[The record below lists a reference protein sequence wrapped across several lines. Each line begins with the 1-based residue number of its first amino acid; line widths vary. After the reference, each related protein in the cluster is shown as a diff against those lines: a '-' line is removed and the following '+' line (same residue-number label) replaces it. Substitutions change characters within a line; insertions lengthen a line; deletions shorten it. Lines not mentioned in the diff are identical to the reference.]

1 MAAQAEEK
9 LQKLDLNGQN
19 GDSKAAATTGAEA
32 EAGEAEDDSD
42 DDADDANPAADGAAN
57 GAAKKKKKR
66 KTKKKKKG
74 GAKVQSSPPRVPVS
88 SLFPNNQYP
97 EGQIEEYKNENSY
110 RTTNE
115 EKRYLDRMNND
126 FLQEYRQGAEVHR
139 QVRQY
144 AQKNI
149 KPGQTLTEIAEGI
162 EDSVRALT
170 GHQGLEEGDNIKG
183 GMGFPCGLSINHCAA
198 HYTPNAGNKMV
209 LQQGDVMKVDFGAHI
224 NGRIVDSAFTMSFD
238 PVYDPLLE
246 AVKDATNTGIREAGI
261 DVRMSDIGAAIQET
275 MESYEV
281 EINGTTYPV
290 KAIRNLN
297 GHNIDQHVIH
307 GGKSVPIVK
316 GGDQTKMEEGEV
328 FAIET
333 FGSTGKG
340 YMETSHYALIP
351 NAPQVPLRL
360 SSAKNLLNVI
370 NKNFGTLPW
379 CRRYLDRLGQDKYLL
394 GLNNLVQ
401 SGIVQDYPPLCD
413 IKGSYTAQYEHVIK
427 VFSGFFASKNPLPP
441 PAMASTVETSA
452 TPQLRVSAT
461 KNLRK
466 ASESQNEEPSIRA
479 PPPESFVEDQFFWTY
494 TEEPH
499 RSRRQAIIKAH
510 PEVTKLCGPEPLTKY
525 VVLGVVSLQ
534 ICCAYLLRDTSMFS
548 WRFFLT
554 AYVIGATSNQNL
566 FLAIHE
572 ISHNLAFRSPI
583 ANRLLA
589 IFANLP
595 IGLPYSAAF
604 RPYHLTHHKSLGV
617 AGLDTDL
624 PTAFEAFILD
634 SLLGKAF
641 FCTFQIFF
649 YAVRPMFIYSP
660 PFTIIH
666 VLNLIIQL
674 SFDYALTRLCN
685 GSLQPVLYLLF
696 SSFLAGSLHPC
707 AGHFIAEHYFFSQV
721 NHGTESIQ
729 EQKSGADGTVKKPHP
744 LDSLP
749 PPETYSYYGPLNI
762 FTYNVG
768 LHNEHHDFPAIPWTR
783 LHALHRIASEF
794 YEPLPCHR
802 SWVWV
807 TWTFI
812 LDKNVGMWCRVK
824 RAQGGRLVGGGGV
837 GGNNG
842 RAGESISAGPDE
854 SGDGWK
860 ESEIQN

>member
-1 MAAQAEEK
+1 MAAQASEK
-9 LQKLDLNGQN
+9 LEKLDPT
-19 GDSKAAATTGAEA
+19 AAQT

-42 DDADDANPAADGAAN
+42 DDADDANAGADGAAS
-57 GAAKKKKKR
+57 GGVGLTAAKKKKKR
-66 KTKKKKKG
+66 KPKKKKKG

-88 SLFPNNQYP
+88 NLFPNGQYP
-97 EGQIEEYKNENSY
+97 EGEIVEYKNENSY

-198 HYTPNAGNKMV
+198 HYTPNAGNKLV
-209 LQQGDVMKVDFGAHI
+209 LQQGDVMKVDFGAHL
-224 NGRIVDSAFTMSFD
+224 NGRIVDSAFTMTFD
-238 PVYDPLLE
+238 PVYDPLLQ

-275 MESYEV
+275 MESYEI
-281 EINGTTYPV
+281 ELNGTTYPV

-340 YMETSHYALIP
+340 YVREDMETSHYALVP
-351 NAPQVPLRL
+351 NAAQVPLRL

-413 IKGSYTAQYEHVIK
+413 VKGSYTAQYEH
-427 VFSGFFASKNPLPP
+427 NPFLSPQSP
-441 PAMASTVETSA
+441 SSPTMASTVETSA
-452 TPQLRVSAT
+452 TPQLRMSAT
-461 KNLRK
+461 RNLRT
-466 ASESQNEEPSIRA
+466 ASKPHEDELSTRV
-479 PPPESFVEDQFFWTY
+479 PPPGSSSVDDHFFWTY

-534 ICCAYLLRDTSMFS
+534 ILCAYLLRDAPFFS
-548 WRFFLT
+548 WRFWLT

-572 ISHNLAFRSPI
+572 ISHNLAFRSPM

-624 PTAFEAFILD
+624 PTAFEAFVLD

-666 VLNLIIQL
+666 VLNLAIQL
-674 SFDYALTRLCN
+674 SFDYALTKLCN
-685 GSLQPVLYLLF
+685 GSLKPVLYLLL

-707 AGHFIAEHYFFSQV
+707 AGHFIAEHYFFSRI
-721 NHGTESIQ
+721 NHGTESLR
-729 EQKSGADGTVKKPHP
+729 ELKTVNKEKKEDHP

-783 LHALHRIASEF
+783 LHELHRIAREF
-794 YEPLPCHR
+794 YEPLPCHH

-807 TWTFI
+807 IWTFI
-812 LDKNVGMWCRVK
+812 LDENVGPWCRVK
-824 RAQGGRLVGGGGV
+824 RAQGGRLVGGGG
-837 GGNNG
+837 GNTSKSNG
-842 RAGESISAGPDE
+842 RAGEGIYAGPDE
-854 SGDGWK
+854 AGDGWK
-860 ESEIQN
+860 ESEIQS

>member
-1 MAAQAEEK
+1 MAAQTSEK

-19 GDSKAAATTGAEA
+19 GDSAAVPAKADQA

-42 DDADDANPAADGAAN
+42 DDADDANAAADGATN

-88 SLFPNNQYP
+88 QLFPNGQYP
-97 EGQIEEYKNENSY
+97 EGEICEYLNENSY
-110 RTTNE
+110 RMTNE

-209 LQQGDVMKVDFGAHI
+209 LQQGDVMKVDFGAQL

-238 PVYDPLLE
+238 PVYDPLLQ

-275 MESYEV
+275 MESYEI
-281 EINGTTYPV
+281 ELNGTTYPV

-340 YMETSHYALIP
+340 YVREDMETSHYALVP

-413 IKGSYTAQYEHVIK
+413 IKGSYTAQYEH
-427 VFSGFFASKNPLPP
+427 
-441 PAMASTVETSA
+441 
-452 TPQLRVSAT
+452 LRVSAA
-461 KNLRK
+461 KNLRN
-466 ASESQNEEPSIRA
+466 ASKPHDEKPSTRA
-479 PPPESFVEDQFFWTY
+479 PPPGDSSVEDHFFWTY

-534 ICCAYLLRDTSMFS
+534 ITCAYLLRETSFFS
-548 WRFFLT
+548 WKFWLT

-572 ISHNLAFRSPI
+572 ISHNLAFRSPM

-589 IFANLP
+589 IFANFP
-595 IGLPYSAAF
+595 IGVPYSAAF

-624 PTAFEAFILD
+624 PTAFEAFVLD

-660 PFTIIH
+660 PFTVIH
-666 VLNLIIQL
+666 LLNLVIEL
-674 SFDYALTRLCN
+674 SFDVALTKFCN
-685 GSLQPVLYLLF
+685 SYSPILYLLL

-707 AGHFIAEHYFFSQV
+707 AGHFIAEHYFFSKV
-721 NHGTESIQ
+721 NHGTESL
-729 EQKSGADGTVKKPHP
+729 EQLKNNKKGGKSDQDHP
-744 LDSLP
+744 LASLP

-762 FTYNVG
+762 LTYNVG

-783 LHALHRIASEF
+783 LHKLHEIAAEF
-794 YEPLPCHR
+794 YEPLPCHQ

-807 TWTFI
+807 IWTFI
-812 LDKNVGMWCRVK
+812 LDKNVGPWCRVK
-824 RAQGGRLVGGGGV
+824 RAQGGRLVGGGGGD
-837 GGNNG
+837 GGGSSNSG
-842 RAGESISAGPDE
+842 RAGEGIYAGADE
-854 SGDGWK
+854 AGDGWK
-860 ESEIQN
+860 ESELQT